1 MIQQLYN
8 RDDAARYLSQIGL
21 RVSKVTLARM
31 AMEGSGPPYSLIR
44 GGAYYTQDALDT
56 WVTQNLVERSHS
68 LQHMLAGEKA

>member
-1 MIQQLYN
+1 MVKHLYN

-44 GGAYYTQDALDT
+44 GGAYYTRDALDQWLDKQLKPKT
-56 WVTQNLVERSHS
+56 HSFAHMTQ
-68 LQHMLAGEKA
+68 KC

>member
-1 MIQQLYN
+1 MVKQLYN

-44 GGAYYTQDALDT
+44 GGSITLRMH
-56 WVTQNLVERSHS
+56 WIL
-68 LQHMLAGEKA
+68 G